1 MLDKESVLL
10 YFRKDRS
17 SHCADVGEGHTS
29 KLCGV
34 KTMEHIQGLVPSSNF
49 ANHSVT
55 AVTMT
60 SLELVDFIN
69 SERRSM
75 AESSGQVFPSK
86 GYYLLRHD
94 NFMAK
99 VPKVLSEKA
108 APKFLGVDIFTNN
121 TGGRVERDIYVFPK
135 REACLMAMS
144 YSYEMQA
151 KVFDRMTMLEE
162 QQKPALLP
170 EKEDQIKCGLLILE
184 SATRLLNLSNS
195 SRLGA
200 LQRLQE
206 FAGVPALVPA
216 YAIDAPSD
224 AVDGSSRPTAALTTL
239 LKLHGSSV
247 ATPVAFR
254 VLERLGVVERKFRPS
269 IKHGQ
274 RQFWSIT
281 APGLKYGKNITSPN
295 NPRETQPHFFES
307 RFPELLKMMQSDMAA

>member
-60 SLELVDFIN
+60 SLELVAFIN
-69 SERRSM
+69 SERRSV
-75 AESSGQVFPSK
+75 ANAAGQLFPSK
-86 GYYLLRHD
+86 GHAQLRHD
-94 NFMAK
+94 HFLVK
-99 VPKVLSEKA
+99 VPKVLGEIHS
-108 APKFLGVDIFTNN
+108 PKFLGEYIDS
-121 TGGRVERDIYVFPK
+121 TGRTLPCYSLPK

>member
-1 MLDKESVLL
+1 
-10 YFRKDRS
+10 
-17 SHCADVGEGHTS
+17 
-29 KLCGV
+29 
-34 KTMEHIQGLVPSSNF
+34 MEHIHGLVPSSNSV
-49 ANHSVT
+49 NLSVT
-55 AVTMT
+55 PVTMT

-86 GYYLLRHD
+86 GYALLRHD
-94 NFMAK
+94 SFMDK
-99 VPKVLSEKA
+99 VPKVLGTEA
-108 APKFLGVDIFTNN
+108 VPKFLGVDIFINN
-121 TGGRVERDIYVFPK
+121 TGGKVKRNIYVFPK

-144 YSYEMQA
+144 YSYDIQA

-224 AVDGSSRPTAALTTL
+224 AADGSSRPTAALTTL

-254 VLERLGVVERKFRPS
+254 VLERLGMVERKFRPS
-269 IKHGQ
+269 VKHGQ

-281 APGLKYGKNITSPN
+281 ASGLKYGKNITSPN

-307 RFPELLKMMQSDMAA
+307 RFPELLRMMQSDMAA